1 MSIYRAQRPASPV
14 TARRKRLAYAF
25 RRSRFAFARAR
36 VTKGANT
43 AAWFCP
49 VMMAATDDRIAAAF
63 SSPMRQ
69 YSAGVQAPS
78 AINRL
83 RLITV
88 SQDAAARRAIVVGNA

>member
-1 MSIYRAQRPASPV
+1 MSIGASP
-14 TARRKRLAYAF
+14 ARLAYAF
-25 RRSRFAFARAR
+25 RRSRLAFARAR

-43 AAWFCP
+43 AAWLRP

-69 YSAGVQAPS
+69 YSAGVQAPC

-88 SQDAAARRAIVVGNA
+88 SHDAAVRRAIVIGNA